1 MGRHQSRRWRMGE
14 AEEGPNAVDVDQ
26 RQRRARQFRIGVD
39 VSVRGRKVLKPG
51 SLRTDVGD
59 DRPGAPRGGRGGL
72 VTNRRVSAANQN
84 SLT

>member
-39 VSVRGRKVLKPG
+39 VSVSGRKVLKPG
-51 SLRTDVGD
+51 SLRTDVGED
-59 DRPGAPRGGRGGL
+59 TSGDPREGRGGR
-72 VTNRRVSAANQN
+72 VMNRRVCAANEN